1 MEQEIFKLIKQ
12 HKHEI
17 TVKVD
22 LFDDEDIEDWFY
34 YADDFV
40 LNVHD
45 YDEDGIID
53 IQAYGYDKDTVR
65 WGYQQ
70 GLSDTNNT
78 LVIGTDGNSAFAG
91 YVFTETAHGAK
102 PVTGEFAVQGAMYTA
117 NSGDIWIYS

>member
-1 MEQEIFKLIKQ
+1 MEQEIFNLIKQ

-22 LFDDEDIEDWFY
+22 LFDDEEVEDWFY

-53 IQAYGYDKDTVR
+53 IQAYGYDKDDKTD
-65 WGYQQ
+65 WGKVLFNKQI
-70 GLSDTNNT
+70 T
-78 LVIGTDGNSAFAG
+78 L
-91 YVFTETAHGAK
+91 E
-102 PVTGEFAVQGAMYTA
+102 EFYKL
-117 NSGDIWIYS
+117 